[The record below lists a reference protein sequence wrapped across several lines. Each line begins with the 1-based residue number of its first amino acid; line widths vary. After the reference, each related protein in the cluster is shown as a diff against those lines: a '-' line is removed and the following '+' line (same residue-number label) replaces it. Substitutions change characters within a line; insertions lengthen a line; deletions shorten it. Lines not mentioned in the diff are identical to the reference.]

1 MGEKIG
7 DIVSRRIDKIVRIDK
22 ITGGGGVGLGDV
34 RPTKIDKI
42 DRIDKIAGG
51 EGAGMAGSWAAQN

>member
-1 MGEKIG
+1 MGEKFG
-7 DIVSRRIDKIVRIDK
+7 DIVSRRIDK

-34 RPTKIDKI
+34 RPPKIDKI

-51 EGAGMAGSWAAQN
+51 